1 MAEQPLPRVVIVED
15 DDLVRSLLA
24 EGLSD
29 EGLYVVGSCDTSL
42 EAAHLAEIL
51 RPDLV
56 VMDIGLAGGDDG
68 LLAASRI
75 YRATGIRCLF
85 TTGQD
90 VASLQRRSRMMP
102 PALGWLQKPFTPSQL
117 AAAVKQ
123 ALAQIAG

>member
-1 MAEQPLPRVVIVED
+1 VVIVED
-15 DDLVRSLLA
+15 DELVRSLLV
-24 EGLSD
+24 EGLRD

-68 LLAASRI
+68 LLAAARI

-90 VASLQRRSRMMP
+90 IAELQRRNLMLV
-102 PALGWLQKPFTPSQL
+102 PALGWLQKPFTPGQL
-117 AAAVKQ
+117 AAAAKQ
-123 ALAQIAG
+123 ALAQITG

>member
-1 MAEQPLPRVVIVED
+1 MVIVED
-15 DDLVRSLLA
+15 DELVRSLLT

-29 EGLYVVGSCDTSL
+29 EGLHVVGSCDTSL
-42 EAAHLAEIL
+42 EAMHLAEIL

-68 LLAASRI
+68 LLAAGRI
-75 YRATGIRCLF
+75 YRETGIRCLF

-90 VASLQRRSRMMP
+90 IAGLQRRSMTMSS
-102 PALGWLQKPFTPSQL
+102 ALGWLQKPFTPSQL

>member
-1 MAEQPLPRVVIVED
+1 MVIVED
-15 DDLVRSLLA
+15 DELVRSLLA
-24 EGLSD
+24 EGLGD
-29 EGLYVVGSCDTSL
+29 EGLHVVGSCDTSL
-42 EAAHLAEIL
+42 EAMHLAEIL

-68 LLAASRI
+68 LLAAGRI
-75 YRATGIRCLF
+75 YRETGIRCLF

-90 VASLQRRSRMMP
+90 VASLQRRSVTVP

-123 ALAQIAG
+123 ALARIAG

>member
-29 EGLYVVGSCDTSL
+29 EGLHVVGSCDTSL

-68 LLAASRI
+68 LLAAGRI

-90 VASLQRRSRMMP
+90 IAETQRRNMMMA

-123 ALAQIAG
+123 ALEKIAG